1 MAFLTLRNVKARR
14 ALGTPPDLLH
24 PVSERELGAVPAQVR
39 EAEPVQ
45 AEAAAEE
52 AAEEGGLHALPA
64 RPARD
69 QLYKMGLPGKL
80 ILGGYFQANVTSP
93 RPFLLLR
100 ICFPEDLFLYNCFQS
115 PRWTGSSHRES
126 TSSSQRRVSI
136 ATQFGSISDNINMT
150 SNMMTIM
157 YHNL

>member
-1 MAFLTLRNVKARR
+1 MRFLGRTCIRGGSYENQRVWENQAAVLMRTNPINQWCFLKWQMAVLIRTAARFSGRTLFKK
-14 ALGTPPDLLH
+14 H
-24 PVSERELGAVPAQVR
+24 PS
-39 EAEPVQ
+39 
-45 AEAAAEE
+45 
-52 AAEEGGLHALPA
+52 
-64 RPARD
+64 
-69 QLYKMGLPGKL
+69 GLPEDL
-80 ILGGYFQANVTSP
+80 FSYWESIF
-93 RPFLLLR
+93 R
-100 ICFPEDLFLYNCFQS
+100 EDLFLYNCLQS